1 MALVA
6 YDVSDESNDEEDH
19 ISETET
25 IKKDSSGTSINYFD
39 VNPLH
44 SSEIMTVS
52 NKPTLFTD
60 EEDDNIYH
68 NDDDDTDNDEDS
80 VKNTLLSFSNQP
92 LSKPNYHALVVDEA
106 SIKNFKSKMLKKLLP
121 TLTPQS
127 TISTT
132 VTNRSTVPKYEK
144 KSGLL
149 SVLQS
154 PVSELDSTSSQGSST
169 TTLILPAKLLPTAVR
184 NVGTKKEKTKNPNL
198 NNESD
203 DEDIDADFFSL
214 YKVDTVEDLPEP
226 IDIDFSIEMNSISN
240 DLKPER
246 PIQLNKLTGK
256 VIENEIII
264 SKSIDSYHIDGSVN
278 DMETEN
284 QVDLD
289 EDAIEKLC
297 GRKRKG
303 QFINEIEVIDIHED
317 KILAETKKNL
327 VKQLTEEVN
336 YRPSHKKFHGP
347 SSLQKRKHQ
356 ITYLAYQ
363 AKERELELKNQWANN
378 RFTKKQT
385 QSKYGF

>member
-1 MALVA
+1 MIL
-6 YDVSDESNDEEDH
+6 
-19 ISETET
+19 
-25 IKKDSSGTSINYFD
+25 YF
-39 VNPLH
+39 
-44 SSEIMTVS
+44 
-52 NKPTLFTD
+52 
-60 EEDDNIYH
+60 
-68 NDDDDTDNDEDS
+68 
-80 VKNTLLSFSNQP
+80 Q
-92 LSKPNYHALVVDEA
+92 
-106 SIKNFKSKMLKKLLP
+106 
-121 TLTPQS
+121 
-127 TISTT
+127 
-132 VTNRSTVPKYEK
+132 K

-289 EDAIEKLC
+289 EDAVSMALIKLHLVFSHLDIFLC
-297 GRKRKG
+297 INC
-303 QFINEIEVIDIHED
+303 FIYFV
-317 KILAETKKNL
+317 ASSYFYSRSKNYVAVN
-327 VKQLTEEVN
+327 VKD
-336 YRPSHKKFHGP
+336 
-347 SSLQKRKHQ
+347 SLLMK
-356 ITYLAYQ
+356 
-363 AKERELELKNQWANN
+363 LK
-378 RFTKKQT
+378 
-385 QSKYGF
+385 